1 MVEATLIAELQV
13 AARSPAGIR
22 FLDKSEQE
30 RRLSYAEIL
39 ERAQRCAGAL
49 HRLGI
54 VPGDRIAL
62 VLPTSPDF
70 FDAFFGALLV
80 GAIPVPLYPPVR
92 MGRMDEYHHRTAA
105 MLSHAGAA
113 LVLTDARIRRVLGRS
128 VEKAAPPLG
137 CRLVEELLAS
147 GSAVH
152 LPPPEADDPALIQF
166 SSGSTAAPKPV
177 LLSHRQIL
185 ANVAAIVGV
194 IDAAFPETEGD
205 RAIVHAG
212 ASWLPLYHDMGLV
225 GCVFPAI
232 NGPRELTLIPPELFL
247 SRPAVWL
254 RAISRSKATVS
265 PAPNF
270 AYGLCA
276 DRIKDAELEGVDLSS
291 WRMALNGAEPVSP
304 ETLEKFIA
312 RFEPYGFRP
321 EALTPVYGLSEAA
334 LAVTFSPPRRR
345 FKAVSFDPDRLAEDG
360 VAQPAEGGRALVS
373 VGTPLPGF
381 ELRVLD
387 AEGRALPAGHAGH
400 IHVRGPSIM
409 SGYYRQEE
417 ATRAA
422 LRDGWLDTG
431 DVGFL
436 YGDELYLHGRAK
448 DLLIVRGRKYSPQEV
463 EQLLD
468 DLPGVRAGCAAAL
481 SYAPG
486 GADTERVLLLVE
498 RAKSSST
505 SDAGLEAAVRGR
517 IAEGSGLA
525 IDEVQILEPGTL
537 PRTSSGKIR
546 RRDALA
552 RFLSQSLA
560 PPDPVTALR
569 LATEMV
575 RSKAAFLRSSRAR

>member
-1 MVEATLIAELQV
+1 MVEPTLTAELLG

-22 FLDKSEQE
+22 FLDKSERE
-30 RRLSYAEIL
+30 HRLTYAEIL
-39 ERAQRCAGAL
+39 ERAQRCAGSL
-49 HRLGI
+49 HRLG
-54 VPGDRIAL
+54 VVRGDRVAL

-92 MGRMDEYHHRTAA
+92 MGRMDEYHQRTAA
-105 MLSHAGAA
+105 MLTHAGAA

-128 VEKAAPPLG
+128 IERAAPALG
-137 CRLVEELLAS
+137 CRLVEELLAE
-147 GSAVH
+147 GSVVE
-152 LPPPEADDPALIQF
+152 LPPPSEDDPALIQF
-166 SSGSTAAPKPV
+166 SSGSTAQPKPV

-194 IDAAFPETEGD
+194 IDDAFPETEGV
-205 RAIVHAG
+205 VHAG

-276 DRIKDAELEGVDLSS
+276 DRIKDAELTGVDLSS

-345 FKAVSFDPDRLAEDG
+345 FKALSFDPDRLAEDG
-360 VAQPAEGGRALVS
+360 EAQLTAGGRALVS
-373 VGTPLPGF
+373 VGTALPGF
-381 ELRVLD
+381 EVRVVD
-387 AEGRALPAGHAGH
+387 ADSRELPAGHAGR
-400 IHVRGPSIM
+400 IFVRGPSIM
-409 SGYYRQEE
+409 SGYYHQEE
-417 ATRAA
+417 ATRAV
-422 LRDGWLDTG
+422 LREGWLDTG
-431 DVGFL
+431 DVGFIHA
-436 YGDELYLHGRAK
+436 DELYLHGRAK

-468 DLPGVRAGCAAAL
+468 DVPGVRAGCAAAL
-481 SYAPG
+481 SYAPE

-498 RAKSSST
+498 RAKSADT
-505 SDAGLEAAVRGR
+505 SDAGLEAAVRSR
-517 IAEGSGLA
+517 VAEGSGLA

-552 RFLSQSLA
+552 RFLNHSLA
-560 PPDPVTALR
+560 PPDPVNPLR
-569 LATEMV
+569 LATEMI
-575 RSKAAFLRSSRAR
+575 RSKAAFLRSTRAR